1 MKNWRHILHLYKKEL
16 NYKLRYDIQ
25 IYRSK
30 QFESTFIEITQDKEH
45 IVVGCIYRH
54 TSMELGEFNSDYLRN
69 LLEKLSLK
77 NKTTFYLEILMQI
90 H

>member
-77 NKTTFYLEILMQI
+77 NKTKFYLEILMQI